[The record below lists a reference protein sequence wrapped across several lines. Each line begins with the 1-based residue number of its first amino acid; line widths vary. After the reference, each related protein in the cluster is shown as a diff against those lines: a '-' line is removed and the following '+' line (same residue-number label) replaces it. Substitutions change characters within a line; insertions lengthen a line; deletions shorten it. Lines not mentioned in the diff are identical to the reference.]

1 MHILV
6 AIYSDRKSDCWIRH
20 KIIWWLLFRRLY
32 FKIQMIPRTFFL
44 LNSNGNNTFNR
55 RRPKS
60 QFFCCPHFVM
70 ISLLGIGQK
79 SSHVCF
85 SADFSTQTRM
95 AWGQILT
102 WFWRFT
108 VGDEQRGTWDNWIT
122 KEKTW
127 NVWCLQKYTCV
138 SSIDSLLSGI
148 ILYSTCTAL
157 YEAWPTSLTG
167 STQQTG
173 NLSVGAAFDG
183 FCSFLHPSTE
193 ICHIWL

>member
-1 MHILV
+1 
-6 AIYSDRKSDCWIRH
+6 
-20 KIIWWLLFRRLY
+20 
-32 FKIQMIPRTFFL
+32 MIPRTFFL

-60 QFFCCPHFVM
+60 QIFCCPHFVM

-127 NVWCLQKYTCV
+127 NVGCLQKYMRFF
-138 SSIDSLLSGI
+138 DRLSFVWYYLVQHMYRPLWGLAHLI
-148 ILYSTCTAL
+148 NGKYSTNRQL
-157 YEAWPTSLTG
+157 VSVGRFWWILLISSPLNR
-167 STQQTG
+167 
-173 NLSVGAAFDG
+173 NLSHLAYKRTKK
-183 FCSFLHPSTE
+183 FLKILPKV
-193 ICHIWL
+193 LR

>member
-1 MHILV
+1 MSLIQFLHIIFC
-6 AIYSDRKSDCWIRH
+6 IYLMYLSIFAKM
-20 KIIWWLLFRRLY
+20 IWWLLSRGLD
-32 FKIQMIPRTFFL
+32 FKIQMIPRTFLL

-108 VGDEQRGTWDNWIT
+108 VGDEQGGHGTT
-122 KEKTW
+122 R
-127 NVWCLQKYTCV
+127 LQKKRREMSDVYKNTGCFLLFRPENDMRKSQNC
-138 SSIDSLLSGI
+138 SSQK
-148 ILYSTCTAL
+148 TTKK
-157 YEAWPTSLTG
+157 
-167 STQQTG
+167 
-173 NLSVGAAFDG
+173 NKV
-183 FCSFLHPSTE
+183 
-193 ICHIWL
+193 

>member
-1 MHILV
+1 ML
-6 AIYSDRKSDCWIRH
+6 SDRRSDCWRRYFENTPGTYVIFCISSGQCIYPFLH
-20 KIIWWLLFRRLY
+20 KMIWWLLFRGLD
-32 FKIQMIPRTFFL
+32 FNIQMIPNTFLL
-44 LNSNGNNTFNR
+44 LNSNGNNNTFNR

-108 VGDEQRGTWDNWIT
+108 VGDEQGGGTREAWTFPFFGPT
-122 KEKTW
+122 KR
-127 NVWCLQKYTCV
+127 
-138 SSIDSLLSGI
+138 SALSTNTR
-148 ILYSTCTAL
+148 LRFAL
-157 YEAWPTSLTG
+157 YL
-167 STQQTG
+167 
-173 NLSVGAAFDG
+173 
-183 FCSFLHPSTE
+183 
-193 ICHIWL
+193 